1 MTTAQRRR
9 FEGKG
14 VIVTGGGSGIGRA
27 AAVAFAKE
35 GAKVTIGDV
44 SEAGGR
50 EVVKAIEAAGGKAIF
65 VKTDVSKSAEVQDLV
80 QQAVR
85 TFGGVHVLF
94 NNAGM
99 YARNDTRITKL
110 EDSVFDRVI
119 DVNLKGM
126 FLAAKYALPEI
137 VKSGGGAVV
146 MTSSIG
152 ALIGGPTTA
161 YATSKGGVLALMRSV
176 ALEYAAKG
184 VRANAILPGPVDTPI
199 MTDVRAAMGLPP
211 DGKMLKGNML
221 DRWAKPEE
229 IANLVL
235 FLCSEEAS
243 YVTGAALTVDGG
255 QSGM

>member
-27 AAVAFAKE
+27 AAIAFARE
-35 GAKVTIGDV
+35 GGRVAIGDV
-44 SEAGGR
+44 SEAGGG
-50 EVVKAIEAAGGKAIF
+50 EVVKAIEQAGGKAIF
-65 VKTDVSKSAEVQDLV
+65 VKTDVSKSAEVQNLV
-80 QQAVR
+80 NQAVKS
-85 TFGGVHVLF
+85 FAGVHILF
-94 NNAGM
+94 SNAGM

-126 FLAAKYALPEI
+126 FLTAKYTLPEI

-161 YATSKGGVLALMRSV
+161 YATSKGGVLALMRTV

-211 DGKMLKGNML
+211 DSKMLKGNML

-229 IANLVL
+229 VANLVL
-235 FLCSEEAS
+235 FLCSDDAS
-243 YVTGAALTVDGG
+243 YITGAALTVDGG